1 MFETRKN
8 WPRFRHFL
16 ILVFFL
22 VTRLEDKEAEMK
34 KDYTKL
40 HERNT
45 DLFKTHM
52 DYMERSKNMLGP
64 DRMEQLV
71 NMGSNRARIPNMS
84 LNQLNRLK
92 IILFFY
98 I

>member
-1 MFETRKN
+1 MD
-8 WPRFRHFL
+8 
-16 ILVFFL
+16 FFL

-40 HERNT
+40 HERYT

-92 IILFFY
+92 IILFLF